1 MSTRLELALL
11 SLILALA
18 ALLRFLWLDA
28 VPAGWH
34 HDEAL
39 MGIMASEVYR
49 GVQRPIF
56 FAQYLGQ
63 EPLYLY
69 LSAGMMW
76 LLGGDQ
82 GILPLRLTSA
92 IVGVATVGVTYLL
105 GRELFGRRV
114 GLIGAA
120 LLSFSLWQVLLSR
133 DGYRVITQPLLE
145 GLTVLLLWKA
155 GQRQSIGL
163 YAAAGV
169 ALGATLY
176 TYLAARAFPAALLLF
191 GIWWL
196 ATGGR
201 PSARMARGIVV
212 FFVAAAIVATPLLVF
227 FATHPG
233 TFTARIDQ
241 VSVFQAGAPALV
253 VAKNVAKLLAK
264 FTIYG
269 DTLWRY
275 NVAGRPIFVGLVGM
289 LFYLGLFVALR
300 NTWRRH
306 AASALV
312 LAWFVVMLFPS
323 FLSLD
328 DGTYFSRAS
337 GLAPA
342 VFLLPAIGFV
352 SLWDWALSRAALPR
366 RRMLQGAFAVAI
378 AAVLLLEAGMTC
390 RDYFVIWADSAGA
403 AKETMADMVV
413 AARVLNREARPIEE
427 DILIS
432 SSYHQHATIAHL
444 APTVYPHVRWF
455 DGNATLVL
463 PTMAAR
469 HTLLLFPSSALPN
482 NLDALMPPQALVER
496 ATFTDGTTAMVAY
509 RLTPDQVRATA
520 DRILGDPSLTRLTKN
535 LGDEIELVGYQ
546 LEPQAK
552 HNTLFTTTV
561 VWHVLKDAPQH
572 DYVMFA
578 HLLNDKG
585 GLYRQVDSTDFRSS
599 EWRAGDVVVARY
611 TMEIKDWVPTGRY
624 SLVVGVYDRATM
636 QRLPIKGDTLA
647 DVVLLGSV
655 DVVGQD

>member
-1 MSTRLELALL
+1 MSTRVELALL
-11 SLILALA
+11 SLVLAIA
-18 ALLRFLWLDA
+18 ALLRFLWLGA

-39 MGIMASEVYR
+39 MGIMASEAYR

-56 FAQYLGQ
+56 FAQFLGQ

-105 GRELFGRRV
+105 GREMFGRRV

-120 LLSFSLWQVLLSR
+120 LLAFSLWQVLLSR

-155 GQRQSIGL
+155 GQRQSIGY

-176 TYLAARAFPAALLLF
+176 TYLAARAFPAVLLLF

-196 ATGGR
+196 ATRGR
-201 PSARMARGIVV
+201 PPARVVRGIGIAVI
-212 FFVAAAIVATPLLVF
+212 AAAIVAAPLLVF

-253 VAKNVAKLLAK
+253 IAKNVAKLLAK

-275 NVAGRPIFVGLVGM
+275 NVATRPIFVGVVGM
-289 LFYLGLFVALR
+289 LFYLGLLVALR

-306 AASALV
+306 PASAML
-312 LAWFVVMLFPS
+312 LAWFAVMLFPS

-342 VFLLPAIGFV
+342 IFLLPALGFV
-352 SLWDWALSRAALPR
+352 SLWDWAVSKVALPR
-366 RRMLQGAFAVAI
+366 KKMLQGTFAVAI
-378 AAVLLLEAGMTC
+378 AAILLMEAGMTY
-390 RDYFVIWADSAGA
+390 RDYFVVWADSAGA
-403 AKETMADMVV
+403 ARETMSDMVA
-413 AARVLNREARPIEE
+413 AARLMNREARPSEE

-444 APTVYPHVRWF
+444 APAVYPHVRWF
-455 DGNATLVL
+455 DGNSTVVIPTTTNRDTLF
-463 PTMAAR
+463 
-469 HTLLLFPSSALPN
+469 LFPSSALPDS
-482 NLDALMPPQALVER
+482 LDALMPPQALVDR
-496 ATFTDGTTAMVAY
+496 TTFKDGTTEMAAY
-509 RLTPDQVRATA
+509 RLTPDQVQATT
-520 DRILGDPSLTRLTKN
+520 DRILGDPSLTHLSKN
-535 LGDEIELVGYQ
+535 LGDQIELVGFR

-552 HNTLFTTTV
+552 HNSLLTTTV
-561 VWHVLKDAPQH
+561 VWRVLKDAPRD
-572 DYVMFA
+572 DYVVFA

-599 EWRAGDVVVARY
+599 EWRARDLVVARY
-611 TMEIKDWVPTGRY
+611 VMEIKDWVPTGRY

-636 QRLPIKGDTLA
+636 QRLPIKDDTSA
-647 DVVLLGSV
+647 DVVLLGYV